1 MTSKKTYIGI
11 LFILLIALAGVSQLA
26 GQPAILFVETESMSP
41 TIETNDG
48 FIAIPKVI
56 ADDPEPDDIVVF
68 EAQEIGGGGI
78 TTHRVVD
85 VTDDGRYVTKGDNNP
100 FTDQSG
106 DEPLVTESQI
116 KSVVPQPLGSPIII
130 PNLGLVIQKISS
142 VGDIV
147 GVNGVTPILAIT
159 IGIIILIYSLFKDPD
174 DDTVRSRSK
183 RRVKNN
189 PIIFVITITLLLLIP
204 FNASML
210 ISSGIYEY
218 EILSSESPVQGNP
231 NIVPPDTK
239 TNVTYTMINNG
250 YTPFVIYLESD
261 SPGVE
266 ITENVHYVNPNSK
279 KDTTIY
285 ITSPEDLGRSVKYI
299 DTSWYIPVLPPFMI
313 NYLHKIQ
320 PILAYSFLNIA
331 LGGFSTLI
339 SFILIG
345 RNNVK
350 LRTRKRDAGGFIQK
364 VKNKTPLS
372 ILFKD

>member
-26 GQPAILFVETESMSP
+26 GQPAILFVETGSMSP

-56 ADDPEPDDIVVF
+56 ADNPEPDDIVVF

-331 LGGFSTLI
+331 LGGFTTLI

-350 LRTRKRDAGGFIQK
+350 LRTRKRDANGFIQK